1 MDCRGWAQAGLDN
14 KVANFKRGFQ
24 SGQFQPRQS
33 ACSRGFEISAV
44 FWKSKGAA
52 WYDTGQ
58 YHLCGSQRP
67 SSDNNQLVAARPP
80 PPITTMDL
88 RSLPAMTF

>member
-24 SGQFQPRQS
+24 SGPFQPGQS

-44 FWKSKGAA
+44 FWKSEGAP
-52 WYDTGQ
+52 WYDPEQ
-58 YHLCGSQRP
+58 YPLCGSQRP
-67 SSDNNQLVAARPP
+67 SSDNNQLVAAPP
-80 PPITTMDL
+80 PPPMDV